1 MGNAFGLVFLTLPI
15 GIADPAR
22 RLRAIQKEID
32 ELKGSP
38 EARRCAKPR
47 LPQRL
52 AATATPHPGGPLRGR
67 PDLPT
72 RRGGERRNVV
82 SIMHESPVAVSET
95 EALDAYSST
104 VTAVAQRVLPAVAS
118 LRVRRSSRS
127 FDGGAGSG
135 VVITPDGFLV
145 TSAHVVAQAGAATAS
160 FIDGSEYEL
169 DVVGADPLSDLAIAR
184 ARAAKLEPIQ
194 IGNADNLR
202 VGQLVVAIGNPL
214 GFSGSV
220 TSGVVSGLG
229 RSLATADGN
238 GHRRFIED
246 VIQTDAALNP
256 GNSGGALADWQARL
270 VGVNTAVAGMG
281 LGLAVP
287 INKTTQ
293 AILAALM
300 RSGRVRRAFLGIAGG
315 TRPLPPAIAQRLGRK
330 AGVEVQEVV
339 AGSPAAASLRGGDII
354 VSVGDVPVGKAG
366 DLQRL
371 MVEAQIGSKLGLS
384 ILRGGRL
391 MTLEVVP
398 VELA

>member
-1 MGNAFGLVFLTLPI
+1 MTDSTAV
-15 GIADPAR
+15 
-22 RLRAIQKEID
+22 
-32 ELKGSP
+32 
-38 EARRCAKPR
+38 
-47 LPQRL
+47 
-52 AATATPHPGGPLRGR
+52 AT
-67 PDLPT
+67 
-72 RRGGERRNVV
+72 ER
-82 SIMHESPVAVSET
+82 
-95 EALDAYSST
+95 EALDAYSAT
-104 VTAVAQRVLPAVAS
+104 VTVVAERVLPAVAS
-118 LRVRRSSRS
+118 LRVRRGSRS
-127 FDGGAGSG
+127 FEGGAGSG
-135 VVITPDGFLV
+135 VVITADGFIV
-145 TSAHVVAQAGAATAS
+145 TSAHVVAQAGAASAS

-169 DVVGADPLSDLAIAR
+169 DVVGTDALSDLAITR
-184 ARAAKLEPIQ
+184 ARAATLVPIQ

-202 VGQLVVAIGNPL
+202 VGQLVVAIGNPM

-293 AILAALM
+293 AILSALM
-300 RSGRVRRAFLGIAGG
+300 RNGRVRRAFLGIAGG
-315 TRPLPPAIAQRLGRK
+315 TRPLPPAVAERLGRK

-339 AGSPAAASLRGGDII
+339 AGSPAAAASLRGGDVI
-354 VSVGDVPVGKAG
+354 VSVGDVAVAKAG

-371 MVEAQIGSKLGLS
+371 MVEANIGARVALT
-384 ILRGGRL
+384 ILRRDKL
-391 MTLEVVP
+391 VTVEVVP

>member
-1 MGNAFGLVFLTLPI
+1 MNET
-15 GIADPAR
+15 
-22 RLRAIQKEID
+22 
-32 ELKGSP
+32 
-38 EARRCAKPR
+38 
-47 LPQRL
+47 
-52 AATATPHPGGPLRGR
+52 TAVT
-67 PDLPT
+67 T
-72 RRGGERRNVV
+72 
-82 SIMHESPVAVSET
+82 ET

-169 DVVGADPLSDLAIAR
+169 DVVGADPLSDLAVAR
-184 ARAAKLEPIQ
+184 ARAATLEPIQ

-202 VGQLVVAIGNPL
+202 VGQLVVAIGNPM

-315 TRPLPPAIAQRLGRK
+315 TRPLPPAVAQRLGRK

-339 AGSPAAASLRGGDII
+339 AGSPAAAASLRGGDII
-354 VSVGDVPVGKAG
+354 VSVGDVAVGKAG

-384 ILRGGRL
+384 ILRGGKL

>member
-1 MGNAFGLVFLTLPI
+1 M
-15 GIADPAR
+15 
-22 RLRAIQKEID
+22 
-32 ELKGSP
+32 
-38 EARRCAKPR
+38 
-47 LPQRL
+47 QRS
-52 AATATPHPGGPLRGR
+52 
-67 PDLPT
+67 
-72 RRGGERRNVV
+72 NVV
-82 SIMHESPVAVSET
+82 STMTDEAAVATER
-95 EALDAYSST
+95 EALDAYSMT
-104 VTAVAQRVLPAVAS
+104 VTAVAQQVLPAVAS
-118 LRVRRSSRS
+118 LRVRRGSRS
-127 FDGGAGSG
+127 FEGGAGSG

-145 TSAHVVAQAGAATAS
+145 TSAHVVAQAGAASAS

-169 DVVGADPLSDLAIAR
+169 DVVGADALSDLAVAR
-184 ARAAKLEPIQ
+184 ARAATLEPIQ

-202 VGQLVVAIGNPL
+202 VGQLVVAIGNPM

-293 AILAALM
+293 AILSALM
-300 RSGRVRRAFLGIAGG
+300 RNGRVRRAFLGIAGG
-315 TRPLPPAIAQRLGRK
+315 TRPLPPAVAERLGRK

-339 AGSPAAASLRGGDII
+339 AGSPAAASALRTGDVI
-354 VSVGDVPVGKAG
+354 VSVADVAVAKAG

-371 MVEAQIGSKLGLS
+371 MVEAQIGAKLALTV
-384 ILRGGRL
+384 LRSGKL
-391 MTLEVVP
+391 VTVEVVP